1 MIALATSLKRIWF
14 ATVRI
19 PCITGRGNSGSRNTP
34 IETTLVSWVHEWILD
49 LLGVVRRTAPAAIA
63 IACSLFR

>member
-19 PCITGRGNSGSRNTP
+19 PCITGRSNSGSRNTP
-34 IETTLVSWVHEWILD
+34 IEPTLVSWVHEWIRD
-49 LLGVVRRTAPAAIA
+49 LLGLVRGTAPAAIV
-63 IACSLFR
+63 IVCNLFR